1 MAYNEDASLSVLN
14 DLTNA
19 QGGADIP
26 GLSVEEVVPGLVEAK
41 HGDQLAAIENEEA
54 RNEKR
59 AELEDYYSKGKGKT
73 VVQMEIAKI
82 KTNFASAKSSIET
95 VAKAAVSAV
104 ASNAVPAVITVGQA
118 ASTPNPG
125 YATIENQTKKAQLQA
140 TLNSAA
146 KALTDLVQAA
156 IMIAFPLPGVIL
168 AVIKLLTTTK
178 KAVDAIPG

>member
-1 MAYNEDASLSVLN
+1 MAYNEDDLLSVLN
-14 DLTNA
+14 DLIDS

-41 HGDQLAAIENEEA
+41 HGDQLTAIENEKA

-82 KTNFASAKSSIET
+82 KANFASAKSSIET
-95 VAKAAVSAV
+95 VAKAAVTAV
-104 ASNAVPAVITVGQA
+104 ASNSVPAVITVGEA
-118 ASTPNPG
+118 TSSPNPG
-125 YATIENQTKKAQLQA
+125 YTAIENQTKKAQLKA
-140 TLNSAA
+140 TLNGAA

-156 IMIAFPLPGVIL
+156 IIIAFPLPGVIL

-178 KAVDAIPG
+178 KAVDSIPG

>member
-82 KTNFASAKSSIET
+82 KANFASAKSSIET

-104 ASNAVPAVITVGQA
+104 ASNAVPG
-118 ASTPNPG
+118 SE
-125 YATIENQTKKAQLQA
+125 YTKSWLRC
-140 TLNSAA
+140 N
-146 KALTDLVQAA
+146 
-156 IMIAFPLPGVIL
+156 
-168 AVIKLLTTTK
+168 
-178 KAVDAIPG
+178 

>member
-1 MAYNEDASLSVLN
+1 
-14 DLTNA
+14 
-19 QGGADIP
+19 
-26 GLSVEEVVPGLVEAK
+26 
-41 HGDQLAAIENEEA
+41 
-54 RNEKR
+54 
-59 AELEDYYSKGKGKT
+59 
-73 VVQMEIAKI
+73 MEIAKI
-82 KTNFASAKSSIET
+82 KANFASAKSSIET

-140 TLNSAA
+140 TLNGAA